1 MIETGDSHSDEGQS
15 NTETRNFS
23 SICEIEEEKEEESWS
38 EVFEI
43 DNREPMPAIKEEFDG
58 SVFSFD
64 FQNGEDVVYVAV
76 GKTDSESS
84 SMDALVWTLNH
95 VATPSTLVFL
105 IHIFPELRFIPTP
118 LGKMP
123 ISQVNPEQ
131 KENHMNQERSK
142 RREFLQKFLD
152 VCSASKVKVDTILI
166 ESDMEAKALLD
177 LIPILNI
184 RKLVLGTN
192 KSSLKKLRSRRGNG
206 IADQVLQNAPEF
218 CEVKIICEGKE
229 VMMDVDNAM
238 MTQSPSPS
246 SRGNLVDSP
255 SSRAP
260 PEEVKVVVADQ
271 KNNDSFR
278 CACFK
283 PKVMY

>member
-278 CACFK
+278 CTCFK

>member
-1 MIETGDSHSDEGQS
+1 MS
-15 NTETRNFS
+15 
-23 SICEIEEEKEEESWS
+23 
-38 EVFEI
+38 
-43 DNREPMPAIKEEFDG
+43 
-58 SVFSFD
+58 
-64 FQNGEDVVYVAV
+64 
-76 GKTDSESS
+76 
-84 SMDALVWTLNH
+84 
-95 VATPSTLVFL
+95 
-105 IHIFPELRFIPTP
+105 
-118 LGKMP
+118 
-123 ISQVNPEQ
+123 
-131 KENHMNQERSK
+131 
-142 RREFLQKFLD
+142 
-152 VCSASKVKVDTILI
+152 
-166 ESDMEAKALLD
+166 ALLQ
-177 LIPILNI
+177 
-184 RKLVLGTN
+184 R
-192 KSSLKKLRSRRGNG
+192 KLRSRRGNG

-278 CACFK
+278 CTCFK